1 MLQKILLS
9 EFTIIIFIGL
19 IGILFALILATKI
32 KNKPIQNKKVK
43 EISLLIKQGA
53 KNYLGKQ
60 YKILAIVAIVIA
72 VLLSFL
78 LNLFTGIAFI
88 IGAILSSFAGYAGM
102 MVATSANARTTEDC
116 KKSLQAGLKTA
127 FSSGVVMGLIV
138 VSLGLL
144 GVTVLYLIFQ
154 DLAILFGFGFGA
166 SLIALFARVGG
177 GIYTKAADVGADL
190 VGKVEAGIPEDDPRN
205 PATIADNVGDNVG
218 DVAGMGADLFE
229 SYIQSIIAAMTLGI
243 IFFAS
248 NLKMGILF
256 PLMIAGFGIVASII
270 GTFFVRVK
278 KGKDAH
284 KALNKGI
291 IISTLLT
298 VFFSFL
304 IVYFFLGLNYIN
316 VFYVILIGLGAGL
329 IIGFATEHYTS
340 DKKKPVKSIAK
351 ASETGAATNIIK
363 GLSVGM
369 ISTIVPVL
377 VIVVAI
383 ISSFKLAGL
392 FGIAI
397 AAVGMLSTLGITL
410 ATDTYGPVADN
421 AAGIAEMAG
430 LGKEVRERAESL
442 DAVGNT
448 TAAIGKGFAIG
459 SAALTALA
467 LFSVYGETVGLKFL
481 DILNPLVLSGLF
493 IGALLPFVFS
503 ALTMDAVGKAALA
516 MVKEVRMQF
525 KNNKG
530 IMTGKVKPDYKRPI
544 EISTKSALKQMLLPG
559 TIAVLTPILVGL
571 LLGTSALGGLLAGT
585 TVTGFLLAVF
595 LSNSGGAWDNA
606 KKYIES
612 GHLGGKGSDAHKAAV
627 IGDTV
632 GDPAKDTSGPSL
644 NILIKIVSIVA
655 LMFAMVLM
663 K

>member
-1 MLQKILLS
+1 MLQEILLN
-9 EFTIIIFIGL
+9 EFTLIIFIGL

-32 KNKPIQNKKVK
+32 QNKKIQNKKVE

-53 KNYLGKQ
+53 KSYLGKQ

-72 VLLSFL
+72 ILLSFL

-116 KKSLQAGLKTA
+116 KRSLQAGLKTA
-127 FSSGVVMGLIV
+127 FSSGVVMGLTV

-144 GVTVLYLIFQ
+144 GVTILYLIFK
-154 DLAILFGFGFGA
+154 DLSILFGFGFGA

-243 IFFAS
+243 IFFSS

-256 PLMIAGFGIVASII
+256 PLMIAGFGIIASII
-270 GTFFVRVK
+270 GTFFVKVK
-278 KGKDAH
+278 KGKSAH

-304 IVYFFLGLNYIN
+304 IVYFFLGLNYMNI
-316 VFYVILIGLGAGL
+316 FYVIVIGLGAGMA
-329 IIGFATEHYTS
+329 IGFATEYYTS

-351 ASETGAATNIIK
+351 ASETGAATNVIK

-369 ISTIVPVL
+369 LSTVIPVL
-377 VIVVAI
+377 VIVIAI
-383 ISSFKLAGL
+383 IVSFKLAGL

-421 AAGIAEMAG
+421 AAGIAEMSG

-467 LFSVYGETVGLKFL
+467 LFSVYGQTTGLTVL
-481 DILNPLVLSGLF
+481 DILSPAVLSGLF

-503 ALTMDAVGKAALA
+503 ALTMDAVGKAALS

-525 KNNKG
+525 KNNKD
-530 IMTGKVKPDYKRPI
+530 IMTGKAKPDYKRPI

-559 TIAVLTPILVGL
+559 VIAVLTPILVGL
-571 LLGTSALGGLLAGT
+571 ILGTSALGGLLAGT
-585 TVTGFLLAVF
+585 TITGFLLAVV
-595 LSNSGGAWDNA
+595 LSNAGGAWDNA
-606 KKYIES
+606 KKFIEA
-612 GHLGGKGSDAHKAAV
+612 GNLGGKGSDAHKAAV

-655 LMFAMVLM
+655 LIFAMILM
-663 K
+663 L